1 MRHEHDCETIEFQNA
16 LHAFHSLGSLLL
28 PSPCAYLTMHTLS
41 RHLRLLAIF
50 GTGTDQLPV
59 FDLPTPIPGQDSSRL
74 ASAPRP

>member
-28 PSPCAYLTMHTLS
+28 PLALCILDNAYALSSPG
-41 RHLRLLAIF
+41 LLAIF
-50 GTGTDQLPV
+50 GTGTDQPPV
-59 FDLPTPIPGQDSSRL
+59 LDLPTPIPGQDSSRL